1 MNRVK
6 LALLASTTL
15 CLSCGVS
22 QAADMPVKARV
33 APVMVDPWV
42 GWYVGGNI
50 GYSWGK
56 TDTETK
62 LGGVYYDNFPNFGT
76 YSSPGGVGTT
86 RSNVNGVVGGVQAG
100 YVGRIAPTWLGGVEA
115 DIQWSGQKGSVRG
128 AFGGPSPLCTSGNCS
143 FANANDITAK
153 LNWFGTFRG
162 RVGPE
167 IGGIWF
173 YGTGGFAFGNVSV
186 SGTNTVAF
194 IDNNAFPA
202 PQVIGTISTPYSYS
216 ELKGGWTAGIG
227 AEGLIGNGPFRWKAE
242 YIHIDLG
249 NINGGMFRTA
259 PPFVQINT
267 TRFTDDIVRVGINYK
282 FDENRRAANM
292 PVKAPPPALLAWTGG
307 YVGVNAGYID
317 SVGRTNTDALSVAS
331 NDLGNA
337 YDLVTSATNQFN
349 NRHGDFIGGVQAG
362 YNYQF
367 SPSFVAGVEADIQGS
382 GLRRDFAATN
392 SVLTRD
398 RGSWVTTTTVS
409 NSLDWFGTVR
419 GRLGVTP
426 TANLMIYST
435 GGLAY
440 GGVRSNSQINFAT
453 DEAIAIPGGTSGSFS
468 DTRFG
473 WTVGGGF
480 EWMFASNWTA
490 KLEYL
495 YYDLGSVSYPTGAT
509 TVDPNGSIFLPG
521 FGPETVATRTTTR
534 FEGNIVRVGVNYKFG
549 GGPVVAKY

>member
-1 MNRVK
+1 MDRVK
-6 LALLASTTL
+6 LALLASTAL
-15 CLSCGVS
+15 CLGCGLS

-33 APVMVDPWV
+33 APAVVDPWV
-42 GWYVGGNI
+42 GWYVGANI

-62 LGGVYYDNFPNFGT
+62 IGGYYNDNFPGFGT
-76 YSSPGGVGTT
+76 FSLPGGTSTT
-86 RSNVNGVVGGVQAG
+86 RSNVNGVVGGLQAG
-100 YVGRIAPTWLGGVEA
+100 YVGRISPTWLGGVEA

-128 AFGGPSPLCTSGNCS
+128 AFGGPSAQCTSGNCS

-153 LNWFGTFRG
+153 LDWFGTFRG

-167 IGGIWF
+167 INGVWI
-173 YGTGGFAFGNVSV
+173 YGTGGFAFGRVSV
-186 SGTNTVAF
+186 SGVNNLAL
-194 IDNNAFPA
+194 IDNTGPD
-202 PQVIGTISTPYSYS
+202 VIGVISTPYSYS
-216 ELKGGWTAGIG
+216 ELKGGYAAGIG

-249 NINGGMFRTA
+249 NINGGIFRAA
-259 PPFVQINT
+259 PPLVQVNT

-282 FDENRRAANM
+282 FDENKRAATM
-292 PVKAPPPALLAWTGG
+292 PVKALPPALLAWTGW

-331 NDLGNA
+331 TDLGNS

-349 NRHGDFIGGVQAG
+349 NRYGNGIGGAQAG

-382 GLRRDFAATN
+382 ALRRDFVATN
-392 SVLTRD
+392 SVLTRFG
-398 RGSWVTTTTVS
+398 GSWITTTRVS

-419 GRLGVTP
+419 GRVGVTP

-440 GGVRSNSQINFAT
+440 GGVRSNSQTNFGGT
-453 DEAIAIPGGTSGSFS
+453 DANLIPGATSGSFS

-495 YYDLGSVSYPTGAT
+495 YYDLGSVSYPTGST
-509 TVDPNGSIFLPG
+509 IVDPSFAGTLPG
-521 FGPETVATRTTTR
+521 ASETVATRTSTR
-534 FEGNIVRVGVNYKFG
+534 FEGNIVRVGLNYKF